1 MAIDDIMR
9 ERGLMTRFYDQ
20 ARDVQ
25 IFHGSGESIELPM
38 HVYVRTFGIPES
50 RYGQFANVEDVRRAN
65 G

>member
-1 MAIDDIMR
+1 MIDDIMR

-25 IFHGSGESIELPM
+25 IFQGAGETIELPM
-38 HVYVRTFGIPES
+38 HIYVRTFGIPES
-50 RYGQFANVEDVRRAN
+50 RYGQFAKAEDVRRAN

>member
-1 MAIDDIMR
+1 MIDELMR

-25 IFHGSGESIELPM
+25 IFTGAGETIELPM
-38 HVYVRTFGIPES
+38 HIYVRTFGIPES
-50 RYGQFANVEDVRRAN
+50 SYGQFAKVEDVRRAN

>member
-1 MAIDDIMR
+1 MIDDIMR

-25 IFHGSGESIELPM
+25 IFNGCGETIELPM
-38 HVYVRTFGIPES
+38 HIYVRTFGIPES
-50 RYGQFANVEDVRRAN
+50 RHGQFAKIDDVRRAN